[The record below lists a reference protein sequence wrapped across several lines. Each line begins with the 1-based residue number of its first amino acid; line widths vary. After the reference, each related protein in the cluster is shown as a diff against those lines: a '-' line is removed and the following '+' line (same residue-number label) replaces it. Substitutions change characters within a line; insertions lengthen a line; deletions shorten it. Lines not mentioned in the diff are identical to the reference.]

1 VAALRAQARRA
12 IDLREA
18 EDGLWLQEEGGP
30 EPRRWMIPRPLW
42 NRL

>member
-1 VAALRAQARRA
+1 MITLRAQARRA

-30 EPRRWMIPRPLW
+30 EPRRWMIPRLFW